1 VIMCNLPRTK
11 HMCSNSLRP
20 VRAEHEENETLN
32 TTYTVMMFF
41 FDGFLSG
48 VLANK
53 CDIHNYG
60 ICESH
65 V

>member
-1 VIMCNLPRTK
+1 
-11 HMCSNSLRP
+11 MCSNSLRP